1 MSSTLNIDN
10 PETVEFQRIH
20 RLGKKTSKGPRVII
34 ARFLRYSDRQRIAKL
49 AKSLKDDQIRIYPD
63 FPKSIQ
69 ESRQRQI
76 PKLKA
81 AKQGA
86 KTAYFH
92 PSKTDLLYVDGM
104 FIPE

>member
-1 MSSTLNIDN
+1 MVVAVASFLAYFYFKIKNRRHCI
-10 PETVEFQRIH
+10 
-20 RLGKKTSKGPRVII
+20 SKGLRVII

-49 AKSLKDDQIRIYPD
+49 ARSLKDDQISIYPD

-69 ESRQRQI
+69 ESRRRQI

-92 PSKTDLLYVDGM
+92 PSKPDLLYVDGV